1 MAITDIT
8 PEEIEAAADN
18 HQAAEA
24 DLDKQRT
31 GLDDTVNDLYAA
43 NSGYLMETLNKV
55 QDEWSTDMIG
65 ILKLLDDCEQ
75 FLREC
80 KTELER
86 LNQEQGS
93 SLS

>member
-8 PEEIEAAADN
+8 PDDIEAAADN
-18 HQAAEA
+18 HQAAEE
-24 DLDKQRT
+24 DLDKQRR
-31 GLDDTVNDLYAA
+31 GLDDTVDALSAA
-43 NSGYLMETLNKV
+43 NAGSLMNTLNQV
-55 QDEWSTDMIG
+55 QDAWSTDMIG

-80 KTELER
+80 KDELLR